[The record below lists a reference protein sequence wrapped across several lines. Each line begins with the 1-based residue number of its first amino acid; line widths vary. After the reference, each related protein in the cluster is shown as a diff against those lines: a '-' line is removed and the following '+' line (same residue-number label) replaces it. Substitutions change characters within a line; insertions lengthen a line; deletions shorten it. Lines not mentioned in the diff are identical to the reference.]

1 LNDDNGGLKVDYQEF
16 LKKKIYN
23 HVESG
28 FECGSLNK
36 NLFEFQKH
44 ITKTALKKGRYAV
57 FADTGLGKTII
68 QLAWAYEVNK
78 YTNKPVLILAPLAVS
93 GQTILEGEKFGINL
107 RKYDGGGGIQISNYE
122 QLDNIDVS
130 IFAGIVLDES
140 SILKN
145 FAGKIRNKII
155 ESFKDTPYKLAC
167 TATPS
172 PNDLM
177 ELGNHAEFLNQMSRT
192 EMLATYFVHDGG
204 DTSKWRL
211 KGHARKDFYAWIGS
225 WAVVITNPENLG
237 YQEEGL
243 KFKLP
248 KLQYFD
254 EKVITPKKDNG
265 LLFNETSVNATDFN
279 RELRLTKELRLS
291 KVKEIIDQN
300 KDDYFLVWVNQNEE
314 ADYLKRILLGYDF
327 REVRGSDD
335 TDKKERDLI
344 DFAKGEYKILITK
357 SKIAGVGMNFQN
369 CHNQIFAALDFSFE
383 KLYQSVRRSYRFG
396 QKSKVNIYLI
406 TTDTMENVEDSIRAK
421 EKIFTELREE
431 MQYTINYE
439 RRQHFMKID
448 TSMDFI
454 NDQVKLLRG
463 DCVQRITEIPDESVG
478 YSIFSPPFSS
488 LYTYSDH
495 LEDMGN
501 SRDYNEFF
509 QHFKYLIKELFR
521 ITMTGRLVS
530 FHCMNLPTTKQHSG
544 YIGIEDFRGDLIRLF
559 QSEGFIYHSEV
570 CIWKDPVTAMQR
582 TKALGLLHK
591 QVKKDS
597 AMCRQGI
604 PDYLVTMRK
613 PGDNPQ
619 RIVGEFDHFAGDMD
633 TFENTGNLSIDI
645 WQRYA
650 SPVWMDINQSKTLQ
664 YRSAR
669 EDNDERHICP
679 LQLEVIHRGLQMWSK
694 EGDTVFTPFM
704 GIGSEIYEAV
714 KLNRKG
720 IGIEL
725 KESYFNQA
733 VENIKMALSEKDQMG
748 LFDAI
753 AQA

>member
-1 LNDDNGGLKVDYQEF
+1 MDYGDFIKNKIVD
-16 LKKKIYN
+16 
-23 HVESG
+23 HVDSG
-28 FECGSLNK
+28 FCVDEKELNISL
-36 NLFEFQKH
+36 FDFQKH
-44 ITKTALKKGRYAV
+44 IVKTALKKGRYAV
-57 FADTGLGKTII
+57 FADTGLGKTIM
-68 QLAWAYEVNK
+68 QLAWADEVCRH
-78 YTNKPVLILAPLAVS
+78 TGRPVLILAPLAVS
-93 GQTILEGEKFGINL
+93 GQTILEGSKFGIDVA
-107 RKYDGGGGIQISNYE
+107 KYDGGDGVQISNYE

-130 IFAGIVLDES
+130 IFSGIVLDES

-155 ESFKDTPYKLAC
+155 ESFKSTPYKLAC

-177 ELGNHAEFLNQMSRT
+177 ELGNHAEFLNQMSRS

-211 KGHARKDFYAWIGS
+211 KGHAKKDFYAWIGS
-225 WAVVITNPENLG
+225 WAVVITNPENIG
-237 YQEEGL
+237 FENES
-243 KFKLP
+243 KRFILP
-248 KLQYFD
+248 KLNYF
-254 EKVITPKKDNG
+254 EERVITPKRDNG
-265 LLFNETSVNATDFN
+265 LLFNESSVNAIDFN
-279 RELRLTKELRLS
+279 RELRATKDLRLE
-291 KVKEIIDQN
+291 KVKDIIDASP
-300 KDDYFLVWVNQNEE
+300 DEYFIIWVNQNEE
-314 ADYLKRILLGYDF
+314 ADYLKKIFQGYDY
-327 REVRGSDD
+327 REVRGSDSVE
-335 TDKKERDLI
+335 KKENDLI
-344 DFAKGEYKILITK
+344 SFAGGEYKILITK
-357 SKIAGVGMNFQN
+357 SKIAGMGMNFQK

-396 QKSKVNIYLI
+396 QKHEVNVYLI
-406 TTDTMENVEDSIRAK
+406 TTDTMENVEESIK
-421 EKIFTELREE
+421 EKERIFTELREE

-439 RRQHFMKID
+439 KRRHVMPID
-448 TSMDFI
+448 TSQDFV
-454 NDQVKLLRG
+454 NDHVKLLRG
-463 DCVQRITEIPDESVG
+463 DCVARISEIESESVG

-509 QHFKYLIKELFR
+509 QHFHYLVKEIYR
-521 ITMTGRLVS
+521 VIIPGRLVS

-559 QSEGFIYHSEV
+559 QQEGFIYHSEV

-597 AMCRQGI
+597 SMSRQGI

-613 PGDNPQ
+613 PGENPDK
-619 RIVGEFDHFAGDMD
+619 ISGEFDHFCGDMN
-633 TFENTGNLSIDI
+633 TFSNDGRLSIDI

-650 SPVWMDINQSKTLQ
+650 SPVWMDINQSNTLQ

-679 LQLEVIHRGLQMWSK
+679 LQLDVIHRGLQMWSK
-694 EGDTVFTPFM
+694 DGDVVLSPFM

-714 KLNRKG
+714 RMGRKG

-725 KESYFNQA
+725 KESYFKQA
-733 VENIKMALSEKDQMG
+733 VENIKAAIDEKNQVG

-753 AQA
+753 